1 MLPECLSTPYTY
13 IRVLRNHR
21 DQMLYTTG
29 FVKRDDE
36 FGYFAAVEG
45 DLREE
50 PTIAE
55 PQPLPVGGYRL
66 FALQRKAVDR
76 NLDQFITDNPDL
88 NSFEITELRFNGSPR
103 GENVYLQMKDDMAV
117 PIGFSHYSK
126 AERR

>member
-1 MLPECLSTPYTY
+1 MPGRQPRPSYGKQE
-13 IRVLRNHR
+13 V
-21 DQMLYTTG
+21 
-29 FVKRDDE
+29 
-36 FGYFAAVEG
+36 FAI
-45 DLREE
+45 LKFQQ
-50 PTIAE
+50 
-55 PQPLPVGGYRL
+55 PQPLPIGGYRL